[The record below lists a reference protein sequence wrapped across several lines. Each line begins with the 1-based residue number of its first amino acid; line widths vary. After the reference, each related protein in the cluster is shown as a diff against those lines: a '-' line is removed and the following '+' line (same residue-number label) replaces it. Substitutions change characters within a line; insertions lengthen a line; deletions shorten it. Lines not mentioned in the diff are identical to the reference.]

1 MYIYVPIPKTSTL
14 PVQAI
19 QCSSW
24 PFCVFTR
31 QVGEPNRQWL
41 HRRLRHSLVI
51 DIYAYCQAYAIVVC
65 ARCDSVENTAIQFV
79 MPTVPPHIGS
89 YPIDIHMNRTRTCID
104 SHEPI
109 PDQHTTHVR
118 SVIHLTV

>member
-24 PFCVFTR
+24 HFCVFTR
-31 QVGEPNRQWL
+31 QVGVPNRQWL

-51 DIYAYCQAYAIVVC
+51 DIYAYYQAYAIVVC

-89 YPIDIHMNRTRTCID
+89 HTIDIHMNRNRTCID
-104 SHEPI
+104 SHESLSGHATI
-109 PDQHTTHVR
+109 PVR
-118 SVIHLTV
+118 SVIHLTI